1 MTRIDFYILKAGSNK
16 TRLSLAQLVE
26 QKALSQ
32 KKSVYIQQQT
42 SRATAQTDV
51 LINLTDEVLAN
62 FSCHER
68 LVECLCLDDVVRALG
83 RERYCYYAERGYP
96 IHMHEID

>member
-1 MTRIDFYILKAGSNK
+1 VTRIDFYILKAGSEK

-32 KKSVYIQQQT
+32 KKSVHIQQQAALA
-42 SRATAQTDV
+42 SAQTDV

-62 FSCHER
+62 FSCFER
-68 LVECLCLDDVVRALG
+68 LVECLCLDDGVRELG
-83 RERYCYYAERGYP
+83 RERYRYYAERGYP

>member
-1 MTRIDFYILKAGSNK
+1 MTRIDFYILKAGSDK

-32 KKSVYIQQQT
+32 KKSVHIQQQSAST
-42 SRATAQTDV
+42 STQADV

-62 FSCHER
+62 FSCFER
-68 LVECLCLDDVVRALG
+68 LVECLCLDDEVRELG
-83 RERYCYYAERGYP
+83 RERYRYYAERGYP
-96 IHMHEID
+96 LYIHSVG

>member
-16 TRLSLAQLVE
+16 TRLSLAQLVK
-26 QKALSQ
+26 QKGLSQ

-68 LVECLCLDDVVRALG
+68 LVECLCLDDEVRDLG
-83 RERYCYYAERGYP
+83 RERYRYYAERGYP

>member
-1 MTRIDFYILKAGSNK
+1 MTRIDFYILKAGSDK

-32 KKSVYIQQQT
+32 KKSVHIQQQE
-42 SRATAQTDV
+42 SLASVKTDV

-62 FSCHER
+62 FSCFER
-68 LVECLCLDDVVRALG
+68 LVECLCLDENVRELG
-83 RERYCYYAERGYP
+83 RKRYRYYAERGYP
-96 IHMHEID
+96 LHMHEID

>member
-1 MTRIDFYILKAGSNK
+1 MTRIDFYILKAGSGK

-32 KKSVYIQQQT
+32 KKSVHIQQQATIT
-42 SRATAQTDV
+42 STHTDV

-62 FSCHER
+62 FSCFER
-68 LVECLCLDDVVRALG
+68 LVECLCLDDSVRKLG
-83 RERYCYYAERGYP
+83 RERYRYYAERGYS
-96 IHMHEID
+96 IHIHEID

>member
-1 MTRIDFYILKAGSNK
+1 VTRIDFYILKAGSNK
-16 TRLSLAQLVE
+16 TRLSLSQLVE

-32 KKSVYIQQQT
+32 KKSVNIQQQT

-68 LVECLCLDDVVRALG
+68 LVECLCLDDKVRDLG
-83 RERYCYYAERGYP
+83 RERYRYYAERGYP

>member
-1 MTRIDFYILKAGSNK
+1 VTRIDFYILKAGSNK

-42 SRATAQTDV
+42 SQATAQIDV

-68 LVECLCLDDVVRALG
+68 LIECLCLDDVVRALG
-83 RERYCYYAERGYP
+83 RERYRYYAERGYP

>member
-16 TRLSLAQLVE
+16 TRLSLAQLIE

-32 KKSVYIQQQT
+32 KKSVHIQQQE
-42 SRATAQTDV
+42 SLASVKTDV

-62 FSCHER
+62 FSCFER
-68 LVECLCLDDVVRALG
+68 LVECLCLDENVRELG
-83 RERYCYYAERGYP
+83 RERYRYYAERGYP
-96 IHMHEID
+96 LHMHEID

>member
-1 MTRIDFYILKAGSNK
+1 
-16 TRLSLAQLVE
+16 
-26 QKALSQ
+26 
-32 KKSVYIQQQT
+32 
-42 SRATAQTDV
+42 V

-68 LVECLCLDDVVRALG
+68 LVECLCLDNVVRALG
-83 RERYCYYAERGYP
+83 RERYRYYAERGYP

>member
-1 MTRIDFYILKAGSNK
+1 VTRIDFYILKAGSNK
-16 TRLSLAQLVE
+16 TRLSIAQLVE

-32 KKSVYIQQQT
+32 KKSVYIQQHT

-68 LVECLCLDDVVRALG
+68 LVECLCLDDIVRALG
-83 RERYCYYAERGYP
+83 RERYRYYAERGYP

>member
-16 TRLSLAQLVE
+16 TRLSLAQLIE

-32 KKSVYIQQQT
+32 KKSVHIQQQD
-42 SRATAQTDV
+42 SLASVKTDV

-62 FSCHER
+62 FSCFER
-68 LVECLCLDDVVRALG
+68 LVECLCLDENVRELG
-83 RERYCYYAERGYP
+83 RKRYRYYAERGYP
-96 IHMHEID
+96 LHMHEID

>member
-51 LINLTDEVLAN
+51 LINLTDEVIVN

-68 LVECLCLDDVVRALG
+68 LVECLCLDDVVRELG
-83 RERYCYYAERGYP
+83 RERYRYYAERGYP
-96 IHMHEID
+96 IYMHEID

>member
-32 KKSVYIQQQT
+32 KKSVYIQQKT

-62 FSCHER
+62 FSSHER

-83 RERYCYYAERGYP
+83 RERYRYYAERGYP

>member
-1 MTRIDFYILKAGSNK
+1 MTRIDFYILKAGSEK

-32 KKSVYIQQQT
+32 KKSVHIQHQPT
-42 SRATAQTDV
+42 IASANTDV

-62 FSCHER
+62 FSCFER
-68 LVECLCLDDVVRALG
+68 LVECLCLDDEVRELG
-83 RERYCYYAERGYP
+83 RERYRYYAERGYP
-96 IHMHEID
+96 IHMHEIN

>member
-1 MTRIDFYILKAGSNK
+1 MTRIDFYILKAGSDK

-32 KKSVYIQQQT
+32 KKSVHIQQQE
-42 SRATAQTDV
+42 SLASVKTDV

-62 FSCHER
+62 FSCFER
-68 LVECLCLDDVVRALG
+68 LVECLCLDDDVKELG
-83 RERYCYYAERGYP
+83 RERYRYYAERGYP
-96 IHMHEID
+96 IHMYEIE

>member
-1 MTRIDFYILKAGSNK
+1 LNK
-16 TRLSLAQLVE
+16 KHLA
-26 QKALSQ
+26 K

-42 SRATAQTDV
+42 SRATAKTDV

-68 LVECLCLDDVVRALG
+68 LVECLCLDDIVRALG
-83 RERYCYYAERGYP
+83 RERYRYYAERGYP

>member
-1 MTRIDFYILKAGSNK
+1 
-16 TRLSLAQLVE
+16 LSKKLLA
-26 QKALSQ
+26 K

-42 SRATAQTDV
+42 SRATVQTDV

-68 LVECLCLDDVVRALG
+68 LVECLCLDDEVRALG
-83 RERYCYYAERGYP
+83 RERYRYYAERGYP
-96 IHMHEID
+96 IDMHEID

>member
-68 LVECLCLDDVVRALG
+68 LVECLCLDDVVRELG
-83 RERYCYYAERGYP
+83 RERYRYYAERGYP

>member
-1 MTRIDFYILKAGSNK
+1 MTRIDFYILKAGSDK

-32 KKSVYIQQQT
+32 KKSVHIQQQ
-42 SRATAQTDV
+42 ATVASAHTDV

-62 FSCHER
+62 FSCVER
-68 LVECLCLDDVVRALG
+68 FVECLCLDDAVRELG
-83 RERYCYYAERGYP
+83 RERYRYYAERGYP
-96 IHMHEID
+96 IYTHEIE

>member
-16 TRLSLAQLVE
+16 TRLSLAQLIE

-32 KKSVYIQQQT
+32 KKSVHIQQQE
-42 SRATAQTDV
+42 SLASVKTDV

-62 FSCHER
+62 FSCFER
-68 LVECLCLDDVVRALG
+68 LVECLCLDENVRELG
-83 RERYCYYAERGYP
+83 RKRYRYYAERGYP
-96 IHMHEID
+96 LHMHEID

>member
-1 MTRIDFYILKAGSNK
+1 MTRIDFYILKAGSDK

-32 KKSVYIQQQT
+32 KKSVHIQQQ
-42 SRATAQTDV
+42 SLASMQTDV

-62 FSCHER
+62 FSCFER
-68 LVECLCLDDVVRALG
+68 LVECLCLDDDVRELG
-83 RERYCYYAERGYP
+83 RERYRYYAERGYP
-96 IHMHEID
+96 IHMHEIE

>member
-1 MTRIDFYILKAGSNK
+1 MTRIDFYILKAGSSK

-32 KKSVYIQQQT
+32 KMSVHVQQQAPPT
-42 SRATAQTDV
+42 LAQADV

-62 FSCHER
+62 FSCFER
-68 LVECLCLDDVVRALG
+68 LVECLCLNNEVRGLG
-83 RERYCYYAERGYP
+83 RERYRYYAERGYP